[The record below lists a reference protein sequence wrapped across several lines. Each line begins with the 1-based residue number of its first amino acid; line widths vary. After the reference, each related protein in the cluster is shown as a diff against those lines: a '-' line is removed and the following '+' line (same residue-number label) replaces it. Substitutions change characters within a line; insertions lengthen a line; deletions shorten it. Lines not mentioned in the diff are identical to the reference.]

1 MNKLEVLKAAGVSLG
16 DAPAVKR
23 GKVSAFSAG
32 YRHYEGT
39 ERYSRQRGHIWQNA
53 QDADKDLTP
62 TERRDGMAISRI
74 LAANSGLYRGACQ
87 LLGRYA
93 VVGMPQSQS
102 QDREWAQAAEDAFAE
117 WAKNPEVTGRLTWP
131 DVQRL
136 WNTACDRDGDIG
148 NILTS
153 EDFPQLQ
160 LVEAHRIGS
169 EYGDENFV
177 DGVRVNKVGRPVA
190 FRVING
196 TNYSDVPASSFI
208 LIGEPS
214 RASGTRHEPAW
225 IAGLNHVRDTKEIGS
240 LLKTVIKNEAS
251 IALIRKLNGG
261 ALNDVAVSD
270 WGTGTAPAGAV
281 VNQLLESIY
290 GGRVPVLDVNEEIQS
305 LATDRPSPN
314 IQAFLE
320 FIIRD
325 FATGNGIP
333 FEVVWNP
340 EKLGGTAQ
348 RWVIA
353 SFQRRVRERQL
364 MIERHATR
372 IFGWV
377 VAKLAKRGDVPTLPA
392 DWYRVRW
399 QKPAE
404 VTVDVGREQAQDRA
418 DFQAG
423 LTDPRDFYAKQGL
436 DADDVL
442 ASRVEWAKRVLRA
455 AGQPETPI
463 PLFMLYS
470 GTANG
475 NPGDAQQQPQ
485 PQEPKP

>member
-1 MNKLEVLKAAGVSLG
+1 MSRLTLLTNGVKSIGKALG
-16 DAPAVKR
+16 
-23 GKVSAFSAG
+23 FSSS
-32 YRHYEGT
+32 RHYEGS
-39 ERYSRQRGHIWQNA
+39 ERHSRHRGYVWNTA

-62 TERRDGMAISRI
+62 TERKDGMAISRL

-102 QDREWAQAAEDAFAE
+102 SNRKWAQQAEDAFAE
-117 WAKNPEVTGRLTWP
+117 WAKIPEVTGRLTWL
-131 DVQRL
+131 DIQRL
-136 WNTACDRDGDIG
+136 WNTSCDRDGDMG
-148 NILTS
+148 NILTDS
-153 EDFPQLQ
+153 DFPQLQ
-160 LVEAHRIGS
+160 LVEAHRIESDYTDTGWI
-169 EYGDENFV
+169 
-177 DGVRVNKVGRPVA
+177 DGVRVNKVGRAVA
-190 FRVING
+190 YRVKNG
-196 TNYSDVPASSFI
+196 DSYSDIPAASF
-208 LIGEPS
+208 LLVGEPS
-214 RASGTRHEPAW
+214 RATGTRHEPAW
-225 IAGLNHVRDTKEIGS
+225 IAGLNHVRDTKEIGG

-261 ALNDVAVSD
+261 TLNDVAVND
-270 WGTGTAPAGAV
+270 WGTGTSPTGSV
-281 VNQLLESIY
+281 VNQLLENIY
-290 GGRVPVLDVNEEIQS
+290 GGRIPVLDVNEEIQS

-353 SFQRRVRERQL
+353 SFQRRVNERQL
-364 MIERHATR
+364 LIERHATR
-372 IFGWV
+372 IYGWV
-377 VAKLAKRGDVPTLPA
+377 VAKLAKRGDIPTLPT

-423 LTDPRDFYAKQGL
+423 LIDPYEFYSRQGL
-436 DADDVL
+436 DADDVMVNR
-442 ASRVEWAKRVLRA
+442 ARWAKRIMELAEREGVPA
-455 AGQPETPI
+455 N
-463 PLFMLYS
+463 MLYQS
-470 GTANG
+470 TPNG
-475 NPGDAQQQPQ
+475 NQPQ
-485 PQEPKP
+485 PTEPQPKEEPKP